1 MRRPPM
7 HDEPAITRDALARWL
22 GRDDVSLEQ
31 IAGGASNLTY
41 RARTADDDWILRR
54 PPAVTFAT
62 SNDMAREWTVLR
74 ALAATAVPV
83 PRVIRSCADP
93 GVLGVPFYLMERLD
107 GIVFR
112 TAQDVAHLDE
122 AQSRACAHELA
133 DVLAALHAID
143 PAAVGL
149 ASFGRPEGFVERQV
163 RRWARQ
169 WEAAK
174 FADVGEIDE
183 VARRLAAAVPPGT
196 PAAIVHGDYSFNN
209 TIYFRDPPTRLQGVL
224 DWELSTLGDPL
235 TDLGMLALYWG
246 DAAAPVWST
255 TLPQHGGHGFGSTGE
270 LLERYARRSGRDLSR
285 IDFYLALATFKMAV
299 ITAGARARVVAG
311 DPARAASLGEKSRLL
326 AAIALQATDRLR
338 T

>member
-1 MRRPPM
+1 M
-7 HDEPAITRDALARWL
+7 RDALARWL
-22 GRDDVSLEQ
+22 GRDDVSVEQ

-41 RARTADDDWILRR
+41 RVRTADDDWILRR

-74 ALAATAVPV
+74 ALAPTAVPV
-83 PRVIRSCADP
+83 PRVIRTCEDP
-93 GVLGVPFYLMERLD
+93 SVLGVPFYLMERLD

-112 TAQDVAHLDE
+112 TADDVAHLNE
-122 AQSRACAHELA
+122 AQSRACANELA

-143 PAAVGL
+143 PASVGL
-149 ASFGRPEGFVERQV
+149 ESFGRPEGFVERQV

-174 FADVGEIDE
+174 FDEVPEIDE
-183 VARRLAAAVPPGT
+183 VARRLAADVPPPA

-209 TIYFRDPPTRLQGVL
+209 TVYFRDPPTRLQGVL

-246 DAAAPVWST
+246 DLAAPVWSA
-255 TLPQHGGHGFGSTGE
+255 TLPQHSGPGFGTTSE
-270 LLERYARRSGRDLSR
+270 LLERYARGSGRDLSHMG
-285 IDFYLALATFKMAV
+285 FYIALATFKMAV
-299 ITAGARARVVAG
+299 ITAGARARAVG
-311 DPARAASLGEKSRLL
+311 SDPERAASLAGKSRLL
-326 AAIALQATDRLR
+326 AGIALQATERA
-338 T
+338 

>member
-1 MRRPPM
+1 MASDFRT
-7 HDEPAITRDALARWL
+7 DEVALARWL
-22 GRDDVSLEQ
+22 GRDGVSLEQ

-41 RARTADDDWILRR
+41 RVRADGDDWILRR

-62 SNDMAREWTVLR
+62 SNDMAREWTALR

-83 PRVIRSCADP
+83 PRVIRTCEDP

-112 TAQDVAHLDE
+112 TAADVAHLDQDQ
-122 AQSRACAHELA
+122 ARACASELI

-143 PAAVGL
+143 PASVGL

-174 FADVGEIDE
+174 FADVDEFDE
-183 VARRLAAAVPPGT
+183 VARRLAATVPPPA

-209 TIYFRDPPTRLQGVL
+209 TVYFRDPPTRLQGVL

-246 DAAAPVWST
+246 DVAKPVWST
-255 TLPQHGGHGFGSTGE
+255 TLPQHASPGFGTTSD
-270 LLERYARRSGRDLSR
+270 LLERYARASGRDLSR
-285 IDFYLALATFKMAV
+285 IDFYIALATFKMAV
-299 ITAGARARVVAG
+299 ITAGARARAVG
-311 DPARAASLGEKSRLL
+311 SDPARAADLAEKSRLL
-326 AAIALQATDRLR
+326 AAIALQATGSLR